1 MEFIFGLQYYNEKKK
16 VCLAVTGFCGLAFNW
31 WHRVAQTRR
40 FNRMPQITS
49 WSEMKAI
56 MKKMF
61 VAEIYGQS
69 DLEELNSPFS
79 SAWSRSRSARDE
91 QKVCHGH
98 GDQRKTQQ
106 FGYLHSQ
113 QFQDVNRQEI
123 QQQQAVNALEQDQQ
137 RRLDRDILKPP
148 AIPSPEGDRQ
158 VDEKFGSWS
167 TQQILNKNKKQTSP
181 NPISKPAAKDRESA
195 PEPVTPCQGDYM
207 ETHLK
212 QEEISSV
219 ICDLVPVQNQ
229 SE

>member
-1 MEFIFGLQYYNEKKK
+1 
-16 VCLAVTGFCGLAFNW
+16 
-31 WHRVAQTRR
+31 
-40 FNRMPQITS
+40 MPQITS

-137 RRLDRDILKPP
+137 RRLDRDILKPLP
-148 AIPSPEGDRQ
+148 
-158 VDEKFGSWS
+158 
-167 TQQILNKNKKQTSP
+167 
-181 NPISKPAAKDRESA
+181 
-195 PEPVTPCQGDYM
+195 YH
-207 ETHLK
+207 HLK
-212 QEEISSV
+212 ETDKLMRSLVLVYSTDPKQEQKTNFS
-219 ICDLVPVQNQ
+219 
-229 SE
+229 